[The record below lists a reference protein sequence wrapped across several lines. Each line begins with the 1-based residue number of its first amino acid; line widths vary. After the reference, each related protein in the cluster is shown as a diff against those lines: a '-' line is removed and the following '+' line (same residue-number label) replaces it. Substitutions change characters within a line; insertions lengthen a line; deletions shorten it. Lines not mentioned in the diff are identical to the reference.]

1 MGDKFETN
9 SIKIASAGSLLHN
22 YRLSY
27 NRLKVYFG
35 EIVKNME
42 IECSANGRLRM
53 QYCAAITQHYA
64 ISNLVNFGVFLLQN
78 TAFALWRTDNACDTI
93 FILCT

>member
-1 MGDKFETN
+1 MGDKIRNRFDQN
-9 SIKIASAGSLLHN
+9 RVCGLAFAHF
-22 YRLSY
+22 RLSY
-27 NRLKVYFG
+27 NRLKVHFG
-35 EIVKNME
+35 EITKNVE
-42 IECSANGRLRM
+42 IECSANGRLVM